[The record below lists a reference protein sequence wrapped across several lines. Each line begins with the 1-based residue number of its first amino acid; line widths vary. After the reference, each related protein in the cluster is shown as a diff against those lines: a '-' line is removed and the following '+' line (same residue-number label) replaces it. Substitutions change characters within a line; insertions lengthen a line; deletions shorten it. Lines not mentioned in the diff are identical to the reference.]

1 MPGTTRKPKNSRARQ
16 DRIFRDSLVD
26 ILLSSGLV
34 GATELGIG
42 TAAVPAGA
50 ALSGL
55 AAEQY
60 LGNTPSYRKDPEGW
74 SHAINPLNTI
84 GDMQRIGRGAMQ
96 NTIAGPHYDRAN
108 RAIADLSRYIGHRSS
123 GY

>member
-1 MPGTTRKPKNSRARQ
+1 MPGTTRQPENSRARR
-16 DRIFRDSLVD
+16 DRVFRDSLVD

-42 TAAVPAGA
+42 AAAVPAGA
-50 ALSGL
+50 AISGL
-55 AAEQY
+55 AAGQY
-60 LGNTPSYRKDPEGW
+60 LGDSPAYRKDPEGW

-84 GDMQRIGRGAMQ
+84 GDMQRLGRGAMQ
-96 NTIAGPHYDRAN
+96 NPITGPHYDRVN
-108 RAIADLSRYIGHRSS
+108 RAIANLSRYIGHRSS